1 MSANE
6 SAPSAV
12 EAEQAVLG
20 AILLDPVVLSI
31 AREIV
36 SPEDFL
42 HPPHRLI
49 YEALLRLADTGA
61 PIDMVT
67 LVHEL
72 KQRNQLER
80 VGGAHYLS
88 ELAMVVPSSAGVES
102 YARIVEQAATLR
114 RLVQAAS
121 EIAAEGVDG
130 KVSVDKLVDE
140 AEQKILAISQRHVG
154 RPFVAL
160 RDVLVE
166 TFEYLGQRQQARG
179 GITGLS
185 TGFPDIDALT
195 SGLQPAD
202 LIVVAARPSMG
213 KTAFALNVC
222 QHVALQ
228 EQQTV
233 ALFSLEMSRVS
244 LATRLLC
251 ARGNVDSFA
260 LRVGQLDESE
270 WQRLSAAVGDLSEA
284 PLYVDDSPGL
294 TVAEI
299 RSKCR
304 RLQAEHG
311 LGLVVIDYLQL
322 LGGGGTIEN
331 RQQEISSISRGL
343 KALAREL
350 NVPVIALSQLSRAVE
365 ARQEKR
371 PMLSDIRESGSIEQ
385 DADVVA
391 FIYRDDYYNPQ
402 TDRPNIAEII
412 IAKQRNGPTGKAELI
427 FLKQYNKFV
436 SLEKTHLEG

>member
-1 MSANE
+1 MSASE

-49 YEALLRLADTGA
+49 YEALLRLADMGA

-284 PLYVDDSPGL
+284 PIYVDDSPGL

-304 RLQAEHG
+304 RLQVEHG

-322 LGGGGTIEN
+322 LGGGGTVEN